1 MTEIQRKTHSAK
13 RRRILAIVAVT
24 MALLMT
30 MSAVVL
36 AGKSTLGDFVWHDS
50 NADGNKTP
58 GEIGINGVV
67 VNLYQDGEN
76 GNPKDGV

>member
-1 MTEIQRKTHSAK
+1 M
-13 RRRILAIVAVT
+13 AVT

-76 GNPKDGV
+76 GNPKDGVIQPGEIISTTLTALLAG